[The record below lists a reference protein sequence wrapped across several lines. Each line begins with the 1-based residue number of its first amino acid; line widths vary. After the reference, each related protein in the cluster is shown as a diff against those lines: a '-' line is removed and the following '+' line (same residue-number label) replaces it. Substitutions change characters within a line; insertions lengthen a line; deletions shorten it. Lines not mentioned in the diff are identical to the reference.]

1 MPTRIVF
8 NSIGFIFQVT
18 DGSINHQIIGCIGWL
33 TDAFYNIFTNYLLLN
48 IMKKKIEKY
57 TGDKTYMFPN
67 GAIATKEAVLKQFP
81 AALTFVHF
89 VETDENGEI
98 MWAFQNLSAMR
109 TMYEIDSSLSE
120 DEALAKIEEIINTP
134 PPEPEPSAEERMAAA
149 MEFQN
154 LMSL

>member
-1 MPTRIVF
+1 
-8 NSIGFIFQVT
+8 
-18 DGSINHQIIGCIGWL
+18 
-33 TDAFYNIFTNYLLLN
+33 
-48 IMKKKIEKY
+48 MKKKIEKY

-81 AALTFVHF
+81 SALTFVHY
-89 VETDENGEI
+89 VETDENGEV

-120 DEALAKIEEIINTP
+120 EEALAKIEEIINTP

-149 MEFQN
+149 MELQALN
-154 LMSL
+154 SLTDVE

>member
-1 MPTRIVF
+1 
-8 NSIGFIFQVT
+8 
-18 DGSINHQIIGCIGWL
+18 
-33 TDAFYNIFTNYLLLN
+33 
-48 IMKKKIEKY
+48 MKKKIEKY

-81 AALTFVHF
+81 AALSFVHF
-89 VETDENGEI
+89 VETDENGEV

-120 DEALAKIEEIINTP
+120 EEALAKIEEILNTP
-134 PPEPEPSAEERMAAA
+134 PSEPEPSAEERMAAA

>member
-1 MPTRIVF
+1 
-8 NSIGFIFQVT
+8 
-18 DGSINHQIIGCIGWL
+18 
-33 TDAFYNIFTNYLLLN
+33 
-48 IMKKKIEKY
+48 MKKKIEKY

-67 GAIATKEAVLKQFP
+67 GSIATKEAVLKQFP

-134 PPEPEPSAEERMAAA
+134 PPEPKPSAEERMAAA

>member
-1 MPTRIVF
+1 
-8 NSIGFIFQVT
+8 
-18 DGSINHQIIGCIGWL
+18 
-33 TDAFYNIFTNYLLLN
+33 
-48 IMKKKIEKY
+48 MKKKIEKY

-81 AALTFVHF
+81 AALSFVHF

-120 DEALAKIEEIINTP
+120 EEALAKIEEIINTP

>member
-1 MPTRIVF
+1 
-8 NSIGFIFQVT
+8 
-18 DGSINHQIIGCIGWL
+18 
-33 TDAFYNIFTNYLLLN
+33 
-48 IMKKKIEKY
+48 MKKKIEKY

-81 AALTFVHF
+81 AALSFVHF

-120 DEALAKIEEIINTP
+120 EDALRKIEEIINTP
-134 PPEPEPSAEERMAAA
+134 PSEPEPSAEERMAAA